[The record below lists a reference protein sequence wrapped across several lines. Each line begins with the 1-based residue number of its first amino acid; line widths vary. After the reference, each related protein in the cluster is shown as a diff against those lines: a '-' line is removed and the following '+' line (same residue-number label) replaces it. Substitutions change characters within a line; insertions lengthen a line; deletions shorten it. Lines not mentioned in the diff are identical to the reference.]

1 LLYFDANENFL
12 MCNSCERSKRPNFDL
27 IIEQSILFE
36 KLNITSSEGNALQ
49 LFVDR
54 VSKWQERFSNYIF
67 QLRKD
72 MPSIEKAL
80 FEKNTSISAY
90 NLLPSLKKAE
100 LNDIYIEG
108 LLLEV
113 DTDEI
118 KQMDNI
124 FKERY
129 KIGEFEQ
136 FKLKIKEISLLNADS
151 AATTTTVN
159 LSESNVIFDDDI
171 KMKNSPLTTNA
182 TTFTSIFLTDVKK
195 PKLKKILSK
204 GKDKSGDESSS
215 NNKSLNS
222 SLSGKLSQNK

>member
-1 LLYFDANENFL
+1 
-12 MCNSCERSKRPNFDL
+12 MCNSCERSRRPNFDL
-27 IIEQSILFE
+27 VIEQSILFE
-36 KLNITSSEGNALQ
+36 KLNIASNEGNALQ
-49 LFVDR
+49 LFVER

-67 QLRKD
+67 TLRKD
-72 MPSIEKAL
+72 SPSIEKAL
-80 FEKNTSISAY
+80 FEKNSTISAY

-136 FKLKIKEISLLNADS
+136 FKLKIKEISLLSADTVT
-151 AATTTTVN
+151 ATTTVN
-159 LSESNVIFDDDI
+159 LSESNIILGED
-171 KMKNSPLTTNA
+171 MTTKNNTPLSTGP
-182 TTFTSIFLTDVKK
+182 TFTSVFLTDVKR
-195 PKLKKILSK
+195 PKLKKINSK
-204 GKDKSGDESSS
+204 GKEKSGDESSS

-222 SLSGKLSQNK
+222 SLSGKFHS

>member
-1 LLYFDANENFL
+1 

-36 KLNITSSEGNALQ
+36 KLNVTSSEGNALQ
-49 LFVDR
+49 LLVDR

-151 AATTTTVN
+151 AAAVSATTTTVN

-171 KMKNSPLTTNA
+171 KMKNSPLTTA
-182 TTFTSIFLTDVKK
+182 TTFTSIFLTDVKR
-195 PKLKKILSK
+195 PKLKKNLNK

-222 SLSGKLSQNK
+222 SLSGKLRQNNMI